1 MAYVPSKVVEVP
13 LLVPSINTVTPGKG
27 LPPSSTTIPLT
38 RIDWE
43 YKKDENTNINT
54 SSMFLKFILR
64 NRFSLI
70 LNKNKTIL
78 SLDNNVCQILIHI

>member
-43 YKKDENTNINT
+43 Y
-54 SSMFLKFILR
+54 R
-64 NRFSLI
+64 
-70 LNKNKTIL
+70 
-78 SLDNNVCQILIHI
+78 